1 MTDARTRYPHLLSP
15 IALGPVTLRNRAVVS
30 GHSMNHG
37 AVGHPGISPRS
48 HAYLVA
54 RAEGGAAMVGIE
66 SAPVHITSRQPASA
80 VELFLDECVPTLA
93 HLAEAV
99 HRAGAKLSVILWHG
113 GHNISHRNGLHALAP
128 SPLPG
133 PRTREIARAMT
144 AADIRE
150 IVAAYA
156 SAARRAVQAGVDV
169 LEVQTATNYL
179 LGAFLSPTLNRRTD
193 AYGGSL
199 ENRARIVREILE
211 AVRAEAGSRAAV
223 GVRTS
228 IAHLIP
234 GDPKGYGLDDSLAA
248 MQHLSRHGLLDYV
261 SLMTG
266 SHWSFAQ
273 ALPVMTKP
281 RPHIAGEAAL
291 FRRALDIPVTV
302 AGRIRLPSE
311 AEAILAGGQADVVAM
326 ARTWIA
332 EPDWIRKIEDGR
344 DERIRPCMTCNQAC
358 LGFMAR
364 GLPGTCVINPAAGRE
379 LELPIPA
386 PALRPKRLAVVGG
399 GPAGLEFARVA
410 AERGHTVTLYE
421 SGAQLGGQMR
431 WAAEAPHRGEMLPA
445 LAWWEQELERLQ
457 VRVVRNRTI
466 RAGETLDADEVIWAT
481 GSVGA
486 QSAVW
491 RLRPF
496 LAMDPLPGTAT
507 LPHGRD
513 IFAGTARATGKV
525 LIIDEESGWAAVSL
539 AEKLAAQPD
548 VTAVTV
554 ATSDAGLGLIE
565 LAITYEDGDVLQRVK
580 AAGITVLNNRTV
592 DRVENG
598 TVTLTGGERI
608 GPFDSIVL
616 STGALPRAI
625 PEGVHAIGD
634 CVAPRSIWAAT
645 TDAAR
650 LARSL

>member
-1 MTDARTRYPHLLSP
+1 MTARSRYRRLLSP
-15 IALGPVTLRNRAVVS
+15 ITLGPVTLRNRAVVS

-37 AVGHPGISPRS
+37 EVGHPGISPRS

-54 RAEGGAAMVGIE
+54 RAQGGAAMVGIE
-66 SAPVHITSRQPASA
+66 SAPVHITSRQPASQ
-80 VELFLDECVPTLA
+80 VELFLDECLPTLTGLA
-93 HLAEAV
+93 HAV
-99 HRAGAKLSVILWHG
+99 HEAGAKLSVILWHG
-113 GHNISHRNGLHALAP
+113 GHNITHRNGLHALGP

-193 AYGGSL
+193 SYGGSL
-199 ENRARIVREILE
+199 ENRARIVCEILE

-228 IAHLIP
+228 IAHFIP
-234 GDPKGYGLDDSLAA
+234 GDPRDYDADDSLAA
-248 MQHLSRHGLLDYV
+248 MQHLSRRGLLDYV

-266 SHWSFAQ
+266 SHWSFAE

-281 RPHIAGEAAL
+281 RPHIADQAAV
-291 FRRALDIPVTV
+291 FRRNLDIPITV
-302 AGRIRLPSE
+302 AGRIRLPAE
-311 AEAILAGGQADVVAM
+311 AEAILAQGQADIVAM

-332 EPDWIRKIEDGR
+332 EPDWIRKIETDQE
-344 DERIRPCMTCNQAC
+344 DRIRPCMTCNQAC

-379 LELPIPA
+379 LELPPPQA
-386 PALRPKRLAVVGG
+386 ATRPKRIAVIGG

-421 SGAQLGGQMR
+421 STAQLGGQMR
-431 WAAEAPHRGEMLPA
+431 WAAEAPHRAEMLPA
-445 LAWWEQELERLQ
+445 LAWWEQELQRLQ

-466 RAGETLDADEVIWAT
+466 RAGERLDADEVVWAT

-486 QSAVW
+486 QTAVW
-491 RLRPF
+491 RLRPY
-496 LAMDPLPGTAT
+496 LAMAPLPGTEA

-513 IFAGTARATGKV
+513 IFAGTAMARGKV
-525 LIIDEESGWAAVSL
+525 LILDEESGWAAVSL
-539 AEKLAAQPD
+539 AERLAAQAD
-548 VTAVTV
+548 VSAVTV
-554 ATSDAGLGLIE
+554 VTSDANLGLAE
-565 LAITYEDGDVLQRVK
+565 LAITYEDADVLQRVK
-580 AAGITVLNNRTV
+580 RAGIAVQTGRTV
-592 DRVENG
+592 DRVDG
-598 TVTLTGGERI
+598 GMVVLTGGERL

-616 STGALPRAI
+616 STGALPRDV
-625 PEGVHAIGD
+625 PEDARAIGD
-634 CVAPRSIWAAT
+634 CVAPRTIWAAT

-650 LARSL
+650 LARTI